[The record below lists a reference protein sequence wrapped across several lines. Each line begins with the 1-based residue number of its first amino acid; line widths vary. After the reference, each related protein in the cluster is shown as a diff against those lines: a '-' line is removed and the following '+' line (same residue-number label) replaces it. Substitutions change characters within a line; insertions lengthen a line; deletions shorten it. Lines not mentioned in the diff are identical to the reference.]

1 MKANGGGSGG
11 SNGGGGFQR
20 THASTLFK
28 GLTEARR
35 NNKNQ
40 FRGRDPTSFHIKI
53 WIRLPLLIFLLNLP
67 ASSPRSEPWENARAQ
82 PAGSFAQGKFL
93 QRSWLATPPNG
104 EPARWLLLTLLSLK
118 RTLSVKCLFPH
129 YLSPP
134 PGVWS
139 LKKKQKKT
147 YLSRKE
153 QITRLITRNIASIRP
168 MVKLQI
174 FNCENSI
181 IKSYLFRCRNS
192 TFFAGVSCDQT
203 KKKLILF
210 SIIKSLKTDTNK
222 SRKI

>member
-11 SNGGGGFQR
+11 SNGGGGEGFQG

-40 FRGRDPTSFHIKI
+40 FRDRDPTSFHIKI

-118 RTLSVKCLFPH
+118 RTLSVKCPFPH
-129 YLSPP
+129 YLSPIP
-134 PGVWS
+134 RGMV
-139 LKKKQKKT
+139 LKKK
-147 YLSRKE
+147 
-153 QITRLITRNIASIRP
+153 
-168 MVKLQI
+168 
-174 FNCENSI
+174 
-181 IKSYLFRCRNS
+181 
-192 TFFAGVSCDQT
+192 T
-203 KKKLILF
+203 KKKHTF
-210 SIIKSLKTDTNK
+210 HAR
-222 SRKI
+222 SR

>member
-1 MKANGGGSGG
+1 MRERESAAGTIVRARKVFAEELTRDSPKWRAC
-11 SNGGGGFQR
+11 SLATSYSFIFKEDPL
-20 THASTLFK
+20 SKMSLPTLFVS
-28 GLTEARR
+28 
-35 NNKNQ
+35 N
-40 FRGRDPTSFHIKI
+40 P
-53 WIRLPLLIFLLNLP
+53 
-67 ASSPRSEPWENARAQ
+67 
-82 PAGSFAQGKFL
+82 QGY
-93 QRSWLATPPNG
+93 G
-104 EPARWLLLTLLSLK
+104 
-118 RTLSVKCLFPH
+118 
-129 YLSPP
+129 
-134 PGVWS
+134 
-139 LKKKQKKT
+139 LKKKNKKKT

-153 QITRLITRNIASIRP
+153 QITRLTTRNIASIRP

>member
-1 MKANGGGSGG
+1 MEEAVADLTGGG
-11 SNGGGGFQR
+11 
-20 THASTLFK
+20 
-28 GLTEARR
+28 ERR
-35 NNKNQ
+35 LPGDPCLYLILRLNWSAQEQQKPIS
-40 FRGRDPTSFHIKI
+40 RWDPTSFHIKI

-67 ASSPRSEPWENARAQ
+67 ASSPRNEPWENARAQ
-82 PAGSFAQGKFL
+82 PARSFARGKFL

-118 RTLSVKCLFPH
+118 RTLSVKRPFPH
-129 YLSPP
+129 YLSPIP
-134 PGVWS
+134 RGMVF
-139 LKKKQKKT
+139 KKNKKKT

-153 QITRLITRNIASIRP
+153 QITRLTTRNIASIRP

-203 KKKLILF
+203 KK
-210 SIIKSLKTDTNK
+210 N
-222 SRKI
+222 

>member
-1 MKANGGGSGG
+1 MKANGGDSGG
-11 SNGGGGFQR
+11 SNGGGR
-20 THASTLFK
+20 LPW
-28 GLTEARR
+28 
-35 NNKNQ
+35 
-40 FRGRDPTSFHIKI
+40 DPCLYLILRLNWSAQEQQKPISRSGPHPFHIKI

-82 PAGSFAQGKFL
+82 PAGSFAQGQFL

-118 RTLSVKCLFPH
+118 RTLSVKCPFPH
-129 YLSPP
+129 YLSPIP
-134 PGVWS
+134 RGIVF
-139 LKKKQKKT
+139 KKKDKKT
-147 YLSRKE
+147 YLSCKE
-153 QITRLITRNIASIRP
+153 QITRLTTRNIASIRP

-174 FNCENSI
+174 FNRENSI

-192 TFFAGVSCDQT
+192 TFFAGLNCDQT